1 MLSDIPLIFN
11 ILHGILSVRYF
22 FWKILDADRLNM
34 LQVTS
39 LLDLLFDSPITSALS
54 GDELEC
60 FY

>member
-11 ILHGILSVRYF
+11 ILHGILSVRY

-39 LLDLLFDSPITSALS
+39 LLDLLFDSPITSAWS